1 MLCSFIGLALA
12 LQANQS
18 PFQPVVTSPADAQE
32 QLSPLDAS
40 FVASFADPDP
50 GDVHTATDWEVWSL
64 SPFERV
70 WYASEVSGPGKE
82 QIHLAEGTFEG
93 ALSGG
98 NALGE
103 EVSYLLFVRHRD
115 ASGDASTEW
124 SPWSIQGFAT
134 ETTGDFKPLELRDVA
149 DEPQWRWTVAE
160 TGAWVDLSGSPLA
173 SSEVRVE
180 TLGGA
185 TLLSVTGAAGFDAV
199 DNPPALAATEPV
211 RLLLRAGTQ
220 GLTLP
225 ETDWQLFEAGCEGVT
240 LLLPAVQ
247 LGPLEERVYWISR
260 EGYLFEPSL
269 GPTEPVFFTLAR
281 VPNPPWQTFLPGFEI
296 DTVTT
301 GLKLPVD
308 LAFVPEPG
316 SNPGDPL
323 FYVSELQGTIV
334 TVLRDGSQVT
344 YASGLL
350 NYDPGGSFPG
360 SGEQGLTGLCI
371 DEASGDLFAAMLY
384 LGNDGLRHPR
394 VQRFASSDGGLTA
407 SSATTILDL
416 PDTVQGQSHQIS
428 NLQPLGDGT
437 LLVHMGDGFQSLEAQ
452 NPKSYLGKILRIGL
466 DGSVP
471 TDNPFYDAA
480 DGIDAEDLTWA
491 LGVRN
496 PFGGDLRDVDG
507 LLYEVENGQSTDRIA
522 RVSPGINLNWLGSD
536 HVFSIDSQWSWFPAR
551 APVDL
556 AFAQPSAFDGGGFP
570 DELQGHGFVSL
581 SGPTHA
587 AGPQAG
593 AKRIEA
599 FDFAP
604 DGTIVGVPQVVA
616 RYAGV
621 GFSSI
626 SGLAFGPDGLYFATL
641 YADSTSSTALTPQAT
656 ILRLHYTGADD
667 CNGDG
672 VVDDCQLASWTL
684 RSGSPPNPDA
694 LLPGDFGPRLGSVWR
709 PLVDHAAFA
718 PTAVVDLL
726 GISGLPANL
735 SLPQGTLLLFLGPQ
749 TQLLSAPAGAAFSVP
764 VPNDCAFLG
773 AEVSVQAAAV
783 EVSGD
788 FQLTNA
794 LDLVLGF

>member
-1 MLCSFIGLALA
+1 MLPAIVSLALA
-12 LQANQS
+12 VQTNQPPLQPLVTTPANS
-18 PFQPVVTSPADAQE
+18 QE

-40 FVASFADPDP
+40 FVASFSDPDP
-50 GDVHTATDWEVWSL
+50 GDVHTATDWEVWSIA
-64 SPFERV
+64 PFQRV
-70 WYASEVSGPGKE
+70 WFASEVSGPGKG
-82 QIHLAEGTFEG
+82 QIHLGQGSFEG
-93 ALSGG
+93 VLLGG
-98 NALGE
+98 NALAE
-103 EVSYLLFVRHRD
+103 ETSYLLFVRHRD
-115 ASGDASTEW
+115 ASGDPATEW
-124 SPWSIQGFAT
+124 SPWSIQGFDT
-134 ETTGDFKPLELRDVA
+134 STTGDFAPLELRDVA
-149 DEPQWRWTVAE
+149 ESPGWRWTESAS
-160 TGAWVDLSGSPLA
+160 GAWVDLPGAPIV
-173 SSEVRVE
+173 SSEVRLE
-180 TLGGA
+180 TLAGA
-185 TLLSVTGAAGFDAV
+185 SLLSVTGASGFDVV
-199 DNPPALAATEPV
+199 DNPAPLSATEVV
-211 RLLLRAGTQ
+211 RLKLSAGTQ
-220 GLTLP
+220 GIDLP
-225 ETDWQLFEAGCEGVT
+225 ETDWTVFEAGCERVT

-260 EGYLFEPSL
+260 EGYTFEASF
-269 GPTEPVFFTLAR
+269 GPDDPTFFTPAR
-281 VPNPPWQTFLPGFEI
+281 LPNPPWQTLLPGFELE
-296 DTVTT
+296 TVTT

-308 LAFVPEPG
+308 LVFVPEPG
-316 SNPGDPL
+316 PDPDDPL

-344 YASGLL
+344 FASDLL
-350 NYDPGGSFPG
+350 NYDPGGAFPG

-371 DEASGDLFAAMLY
+371 DEESGDLFAAMLY

-394 VQRFASSDGGLTA
+394 VQRFTSVDGGSTA
-407 SSATTILDL
+407 SSVTTILDL
-416 PDTVQGQSHQIS
+416 PNTVQGQSHQIS

-471 TDNPFYDAA
+471 TDNPFYDAT
-480 DGIDAEDLTWA
+480 DGIDAEDRTWA

-522 RVSPGINLNWLGSD
+522 QVSPGLNLNWLGSD

-570 DELQGHGFVSL
+570 EELQGHGFVSL

-587 AGPQAG
+587 AGPQSG

-656 ILRLHYTGADD
+656 VLRLRYTGVAD

-672 VVDDCQLASWTL
+672 VDDDCQLAGWTL
-684 RSGSPPNPDA
+684 RSGTPPNPNA
-694 LLPGDFGPRLGSVWR
+694 LLPGDFGPQLGSHWQ
-709 PLVDHAAFA
+709 PYVDHDGFA
-718 PTAVVDLL
+718 PNAAIDLL
-726 GISGLPANL
+726 GISGIPANL
-735 SLPQGTLLLFLGPQ
+735 SLPEGTLLLFLGPQ
-749 TQLLSAPAGAAFSVP
+749 TQFLSAPVGQAFSVP
-764 VPNDCAFLG
+764 VPSDCTFLG
-773 AEVSVQAAAV
+773 TTVSVQAAAV
-783 EVSGD
+783 EPNGD
-788 FQLTNA
+788 FRLTNA
-794 LDLVLGF
+794 LDLVLGL